1 MVKIPKSN
9 PLNVLNIGTKI
20 LLKDVMDQYMRSLG
34 EVKTFYAS
42 KLSSAV
48 ESFQNKRPQIV
59 FCEQSFPEGGVL
71 EFIQAIGG
79 LSASADLYFVLASEQ
94 TSDDIVALALEMGID
109 EILVKPF
116 ATENIHQ
123 IVERYL
129 DKRNL
134 SNTEWIKDLRQAR
147 ISFEEKRFQEAEE
160 LYMAAV
166 KSHSQQPAVLMECAE
181 FFLRR
186 GNAQIALT
194 ISEKILLDS
203 PDNARALQT
212 AGMALRKLGKYKDA
226 ADKFLRANRISPLN
240 SIRNVELAE
249 TYLSMAEEQINFALK
264 SDNENS
270 SLILT
275 KAKFQLL
282 RKEYAQVVNYLDN
295 KNAFLSEAGKKEAE
309 FLVAAGKKFG
319 GIR

>member
-1 MVKIPKSN
+1 MVKIPKSS

-59 FCEQSFPEGGVL
+59 FCEQSFTEGGVL

-94 TSDDIVALALEMGID
+94 SSDDIVAMALEMGID

-123 IVERYL
+123 IVERYI
-129 DKRNL
+129 DKKNL
-134 SNTEWIKDLRQAR
+134 ANTEWIKDLRQAR
-147 ISFEEKRFQEAEE
+147 NSFEEKRFQEAEE
-160 LYMAAV
+160 FYMAAV
-166 KSHSQQPAVLMECAE
+166 KAHSQQPAVLMECAE
-181 FFLRR
+181 FFLKR
-186 GNAQIALT
+186 GNPQITLT
-194 ISEKILLDS
+194 ITEKLLTDS
-203 PDNARALQT
+203 PDNARALHI
-212 AGMALRKLGKYKDA
+212 AGMALRKLGKFKDA
-226 ADKFLRANRISPLN
+226 AEKFLRANRVSPLN
-240 SIRNVELAE
+240 VIRNVELAE
-249 TYLSMAEEQINFALK
+249 TYLSMAEDQINLALK
-264 SDNENS
+264 ADNENS
-270 SLILT
+270 SFILT
-275 KAKFQLL
+275 KAKFSLL
-282 RKEYAQVVNYLDN
+282 RKEYAQVVTYLDN

-309 FLVAAGKKFG
+309 FLVAASKKFG

>member
-48 ESFQNKRPQIV
+48 DSFQSKRPQII

-79 LSASADLYFVLASEQ
+79 ISASADLYFVLASEQ
-94 TSDDIVALALEMGID
+94 SSDEIVALALEMGID

-116 ATENIHQ
+116 STENIHQ
-123 IVERYL
+123 IVERCL

-134 SNTEWIKDLRQAR
+134 ANAEWIKDLRKAR
-147 ISFEEKRFQEAEE
+147 TSFEEKRFQEAEE

-166 KSHSQQPAVLMECAE
+166 KAHSQHPAVLLECAE
-181 FFLRR
+181 FFLKR
-186 GNAQIALT
+186 GNPQITLT
-194 ISEKILLDS
+194 ITDKLLLDS
-203 PDNARALQT
+203 PDHARALHI
-212 AGMALRKLGKYKDA
+212 AGMALRKTGRFKEA
-226 ADKFLRANRISPLN
+226 AEKLLRANKISPLN

-249 TYLSMAEEQINFALK
+249 TYLSMAEEQINTALK

-282 RKEYAQVVNYLDN
+282 RKEYVQVVTYLDN

-309 FLVAAGKKFG
+309 FLVAASKKFG